1 MPDFGAFV
9 GIDVGKAELVV
20 HILPAR
26 QDARFANTPAGIA
39 RLIGQ
44 LGGLAGP
51 VAVVFEA
58 TGGYEHAL
66 WRTLAASGG
75 AGIVARQLCPRRV
88 RHFARARGRLHKTD
102 RADAVTLAE
111 YAAHFP
117 GEGRSWPGPV
127 VATLSVLVL
136 RRRALVEARKGVMVR
151 QARCELAVLK
161 RLDRTLERLYDRQI
175 AAVEAMVAQAIA
187 RDALLAAKAALLRS
201 VPGIGPVLTA
211 CLLARMPELGEVA
224 AGEAASMA
232 GVAPM
237 AQDSGEHRGK
247 RKIAGG
253 RREVRTVL
261 FQAALCAERHNPEI
275 AASAARLRARGKPH
289 KQVVIAS
296 ARKLLLLANAVLKRG
311 TPWQP
316 A

>member
-9 GIDVGKAELVV
+9 GIDVGKAELVA
-20 HILPAR
+20 HILPAGE
-26 QDARFANTPAGIA
+26 DTRFANTPAGIA
-39 RLIGQ
+39 RLIGRVA
-44 LGGLAGP
+44 GLPGP

-66 WRTLAASGG
+66 WRALAGSGG
-75 AGIVARQLCPRRV
+75 GIAARQLCPRRV

-102 RADAVTLAE
+102 RSDAVTLAE

-117 GEGRSWPGPV
+117 GEGRTWPGPV
-127 VATLSVLVL
+127 VATLSALFL
-136 RRRALVEARKGVMVR
+136 RRRTLVEARKAAMVR
-151 QARCELAVLK
+151 QGRCALATL
-161 RLDRTLERLYDRQI
+161 RRFDRTLERVYDRQI
-175 AAVEAMVAQAIA
+175 AAIEALVAQTIA
-187 RDALLAAKAALLRS
+187 RDAVLAAKAALLRS
-201 VPGIGPVLTA
+201 IPGVGPVLTA
-211 CLLARMPELGEVA
+211 CLLGRMPELGAVT
-224 AGEAASMA
+224 AGEAASMI

-237 AQDSGEHRGK
+237 AQDSGGRHGHRAV
-247 RKIAGG
+247 AGG

-261 FQAALCAERHNPEI
+261 FQAALCAERCNPEI
-275 AASAARLRARGKPH
+275 ARFAARLRARGKPH

-316 A
+316 V

>member
-1 MPDFGAFV
+1 MPDFGGFV

-20 HILPAR
+20 HVLPAGE
-26 QDARFANTPAGIA
+26 DARFANTPAGIA
-39 RLIGQ
+39 RL
-44 LGGLAGP
+44 LGRLAGLAGP

-66 WRTLAASGG
+66 WRALAGSG
-75 AGIVARQLCPRRV
+75 AGIAARQLCPRRV

-102 RADAVTLAE
+102 RSDAVTLAE

-117 GEGRSWPGPV
+117 GEGRDWPGPLV
-127 VATLSVLVL
+127 STLSALFM
-136 RRRALVEARKGVMVR
+136 RRRALVELRKAAVVR
-151 QARCELAVLK
+151 QGRSALAML
-161 RLDRTLERLYDRQI
+161 RRQDRTLERVYDRQI
-175 AAVEAMVAQAIA
+175 AAVEALVAQTIA
-187 RDALLAAKAALLRS
+187 GDAVLAAKAALLRS
-201 VPGIGPVLTA
+201 IPGYGPVLTT
-211 CLLARMPELGEVA
+211 CVLARLPELGTVA
-224 AGEAASMA
+224 GGEAASMV

-237 AQDSGEHRGK
+237 AQDSGGWHGQRS
-247 RKIAGG
+247 IAGG

-261 FQAALCAERHNPEI
+261 FQAALCAERCNPEI
-275 AASAARLRARGKPH
+275 AAFAARLRARGKPH

-296 ARKLLLLANAVLKRG
+296 ARKLLLIANAVLKRG